1 MRRKSERT
9 ASKKGK
15 ASPEKKIEKV
25 KRTRTS
31 RRRKQSSSSENESAD
46 DGSPVRE
53 VESVGE
59 PEKKPPSTPA
69 KEDSPEEAQ
78 DQVWRVKTTEASGD
92 IKKLKIC
99 LTRPPSTPE
108 RVDRSPRSKRK
119 HSRATSSSDTP
130 SVEGVEEKKKSK
142 HRSKRALRGSK
153 DDTDKN
159 NDSQGDEPD
168 QESAQS
174 QDQDKSSDEVTQSE
188 TIEDAETPV
197 STTNEEM
204 KGDESK
210 NLSQN
215 SEDKP
220 ESKENTTSEQEDTEK
235 ASDADT
241 TVVSPKHESR
251 VASPSAEVNPEPNSD
266 NQEELPSNSTENKS
280 QEDTNLV
287 EKESPRRTRSESVD
301 KSEVLEL
308 HADESKCESSDNEAS
323 QSKTELVQE
332 SNKKDETEKE
342 KHKLIQEEEKPI
354 ESKEEKP
361 IVPQSEE
368 KPAMPEDEEKPSVAQ
383 DEEKPASEEQKV
395 SIVNEENIS
404 KETEKI
410 ESDRKE
416 AINETDVVVSSEKV
430 NKEQERKTSNDSAI
444 QPMETETPKVEA
456 EPAPQQPKELQRSD
470 SVKST
475 KEEPVA
481 NGQSAPA
488 VVARKRR
495 WGSRSSK
502 LTTQKSIT
510 ISTDVLRDI
519 IPDVKPVEFDEVIEE
534 KKHRRIETQERIE
547 RPVLPKIIID
557 NTDNVELK
565 KESEEEQDPHTPKP
579 RDLASNRKISII
591 KENDSIIARPP
602 SPPRNKQSC
611 ILYITNLVRPFTLP
625 QLKNLLQRTG
635 RIVENGFWIDRIK
648 SKCFVEYET
657 EDQAVETRH
666 ALHGVTWPVSNP
678 KTLQVDFST
687 QEAFEKAKSNEE
699 TDATPVSTI
708 PGTVEDWLR
717 EQDMKRDRGDLEK
730 PWERK
735 TATRE
740 WDLGKNEKDK
750 DNKDN
755 KSKREERPADK
766 RRHRSQEKSPE
777 PARKFKKKEEEAP
790 AKLLDDLFR
799 KTKTTPCIYWL
810 PLSAET
816 IAIKEEQRR
825 QHMAEHERRLQE
837 LRRTHRRH

>member
-15 ASPEKKIEKV
+15 ASPEKKVEKV
-25 KRTRTS
+25 KRTRT
-31 RRRKQSSSSENESAD
+31 RRRKQSSSTENESAD
-46 DGSPVRE
+46 EGSPVRE
-53 VESVGE
+53 VESAGDA
-59 PEKKPPSTPA
+59 EKKPPVTPA

-130 SVEGVEEKKKSK
+130 SVEGVDEKKKTR
-142 HRSKRALRGSK
+142 HRSKRLARDSK
-153 DDTDKN
+153 EESEKTD
-159 NDSQGDEPD
+159 SHGE
-168 QESAQS
+168 EAEH
-174 QDQDKSSDEVTQSE
+174 QDHDKSSDEVTQSE
-188 TIEDAETPV
+188 TVEETETPM
-197 STTNEEM
+197 STTNEET
-204 KGDESK
+204 KVTETENLIQSSQEVPETNETPKVTES
-210 NLSQN
+210 Q
-215 SEDKP
+215 
-220 ESKENTTSEQEDTEK
+220 DTEK

-241 TVVSPKHESR
+241 TVASPKDETR
-251 VASPSAEVNPEPNSD
+251 VASPPAEPNVESNTDSQEVQPSD
-266 NQEELPSNSTENKS
+266 VTENKS
-280 QEDTNLV
+280 PENKSPEQTNV
-287 EKESPRRTRSESVD
+287 TEKESPVRQREESVE

-308 HADESKCESSDNEAS
+308 HAEDSKCESSDNEAG
-323 QSKTELVQE
+323 Q
-332 SNKKDETEKE
+332 
-342 KHKLIQEEEKPI
+342 
-354 ESKEEKP
+354 SKEEPKDEP
-361 IVPQSEE
+361 TVTQEE
-368 KPAMPEDEEKPSVAQ
+368 TTAP
-383 DEEKPASEEQKV
+383 EEQKV
-395 SIVNEENIS
+395 STVNEESIS
-404 KETEKI
+404 KDTEKI
-410 ESDRKE
+410 DSDGKQ
-416 AINETDVVVSSEKV
+416 AINEPDVVESSDKVAKETNEIEIVTKPDDQPVEK
-430 NKEQERKTSNDSAI
+430 
-444 QPMETETPKVEA
+444 PKDES
-456 EPAPQQPKELQRSD
+456 EPEPSK
-470 SVKST
+470 T
-475 KEEPVA
+475 KEIERQQDTAKLSKDEPTQIDTAKLTKDEPIA
-481 NGQSAPA
+481 NGQTAPVA
-488 VVARKRR
+488 VGRKRR

-510 ISTDVLRDI
+510 ISTDVLKDI

-534 KKHRRIETQERIE
+534 KKHKRSENQERIE

-557 NTDNVELK
+557 NTENVELK
-565 KESEEEQDPHTPKP
+565 KESDEKERDPHTPKP

-591 KENDSIIARPP
+591 KDSDSIIARPP

-635 RIVENGFWIDRIK
+635 RITENGFWIDRIK
-648 SKCFVEYET
+648 SKCFVQYET

-687 QEAFEKAKSNEE
+687 QEAFDKAKVNE
-699 TDATPVSTI
+699 DADSAPVSTI

-717 EQDMKRDRGDLEK
+717 EQDMKRERGELEK

-735 TATRE
+735 AATRE
-740 WDLGKNEKDK
+740 WDLGKNDKDKDK
-750 DNKDN
+750 DNKLRRD
-755 KSKREERPADK
+755 ERPIDK
-766 RRHRSQEKSPE
+766 RRHRSPEKSPE